1 MSTYESQPDAHV
13 VDAPTRPMYWSLQR
27 ELWENRSLYIA
38 PLLTAAVCMFG
49 FMLTTIGM
57 PHRRRATM
65 LLDEAHR
72 NATISQPYNGVAMM
86 LLFISFV
93 IAVFYCVDALYGER
107 RDRSILFWKSLPV
120 SDRTT
125 VVAKAIVP
133 MAILPAIT
141 FVTIVLTQFCMLM
154 WSTLVLMPSGQALT
168 TFRGFNIFGHS
179 LILLYCMIAMAL
191 WYAPI
196 YGWFLLVSGWA
207 KRATFLWAIL
217 PIFALGILDQMLTHG
232 MYFAT
237 TMKYRLLGFAREA
250 IDVKAHGQLES
261 LAQITPGRFL
271 AAPGLWVGLIL
282 AALFLAAAVRLRQSR
297 DPI

>member
-1 MSTYESQPDAHV
+1 MSTYESQPDAPV
-13 VDAPTRPMYWSLQR
+13 LNMPTRPMYWSLRR
-27 ELWENRSLYIA
+27 ELWENRSLYMA
-38 PLLTAAVCMFG
+38 PLLVAAVCMFG
-49 FMLTTIGM
+49 FVISTIGM

-65 LLDEAHR
+65 LLDPAHR
-72 NATISQPYNGVAMM
+72 SAAIAQPYNAVAMM
-86 LLFISFV
+86 LLFASFIV
-93 IAVFYCVDALYGER
+93 AVFYCIDALYGER

-125 VVAKAIVP
+125 VFAKAIVP

-141 FVTIVLTQFCMLM
+141 FATIVLVQFCMLM
-154 WSTLVLMPSGQALT
+154 WSTLILLPSGQGLT
-168 TFRGFNIFGHS
+168 TWSGFNIFEES

-217 PIFALGILDQMLTHG
+217 PIFALGILDQMLFHGTH
-232 MYFAT
+232 FAA
-237 TMKYRLLGFAREA
+237 TMKYRLMGFAGEA
-250 IDVKAHGQLES
+250 FDVKPHGQLDS

-271 AAPGLWVGLIL
+271 ATPGLWVGLIV
-282 AALFLAAAVRLRQSR
+282 AALFLAAAVRLRRSR
-297 DPI
+297 EPI